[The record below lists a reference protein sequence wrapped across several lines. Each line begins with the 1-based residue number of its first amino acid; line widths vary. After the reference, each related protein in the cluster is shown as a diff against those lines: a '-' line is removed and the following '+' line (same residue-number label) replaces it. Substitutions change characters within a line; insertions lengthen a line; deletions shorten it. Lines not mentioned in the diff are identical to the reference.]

1 VTLDTEVIIVISGQ
15 GARPSARFYKSLG
28 QGDTGR
34 DRMTTHLTS
43 GLGFV
48 SADIIHEGGLAQHLR
63 RGTHHTK

>member
-1 VTLDTEVIIVISGQ
+1 MTLDTEVVIVISGQ
-15 GARPSARFYKSLG
+15 GARPSTRFYKPLG

-48 SADIIHEGGLAQHLR
+48 SADIIHKGWLA
-63 RGTHHTK
+63 